1 MVNSKMLIIFA
12 MAMHFCIC
20 VLANT
25 NQTICIQE
33 LDSTSETVNLKVSLM
48 DQLEQ
53 LITLDCNNG
62 LMRRLLMLLMLLYKK
77 WKFWR
82 MKFWV

>member
-1 MVNSKMLIIFA
+1 MVNLKMLIILA
-12 MAMHFCIC
+12 TAVYFCIF

-33 LDSTSETVNLKVSLM
+33 LDLTSEAVNLEVSSS

-53 LITLDCNNG
+53 LIMLGCNNG
-62 LMRRLLMLLMLLYKK
+62 LMSR
-77 WKFWR
+77 
-82 MKFWV
+82 